1 MIVLEIRRNGLK
13 KTNIELP
20 FILLILKLIKT
31 TASRDC
37 RPLADYNL
45 RICRK
50 YTPKSAI
57 SLFIFTCICRIMLQ
71 MLCTHAVTEFLSD
84 YNYTSVSSVSVS
96 RCNRW
101 GEDVTPAAPGTFQ
114 QLNKI
119 KQIYFHLYNF
129 IYQWFDTKNSC
140 KISLALIENIFVCAI
155 FQCEKNHLHCCRVIK
170 IISFYNRTFYTF
182 SRVDRV
188 LVRYHKINQE
198 AFLKTY
204 FQLYFIAQLTVSDR
218 ED

>member
-1 MIVLEIRRNGLK
+1 MQFYIYIMHNICFLLIHGLWAWISNKFWRKSIGVNTYDCAWNQKKWPK

-129 IYQWFDTKNSC
+129 IY
-140 KISLALIENIFVCAI
+140 
-155 FQCEKNHLHCCRVIK
+155 
-170 IISFYNRTFYTF
+170 
-182 SRVDRV
+182 
-188 LVRYHKINQE
+188 
-198 AFLKTY
+198 
-204 FQLYFIAQLTVSDR
+204 
-218 ED
+218 